1 MKPVIGVI
9 PLFDEDK
16 DSIWMLPGYMDGI
29 RFAGGLPVI
38 LPLKADMEDITQ
50 IGGICDGFLFTGGHD
65 VDPAIY
71 GAAKSNNCGPSN
83 HDRDVLEKKVFEYA
97 LRLNLPVFG
106 ICRGIQLINA
116 FCGGTLYQDIPTE
129 YNPDKYASASRVEH
143 HMNPPY
149 DEPCHE
155 VTILEDTPLSKLLN
169 KSTAS
174 VNSYHHQAVKD
185 LAPSLLPMAIS
196 EDGLIEALYMPDKRF
211 VQAVQ
216 WHPEFNFLKDEDSRQ
231 LFISFVRACKEADG

>member
-29 RFAGGLPVI
+29 RFAGGLPII

-50 IGGICDGFLFTGGHD
+50 VCGICDGFLFTGGHD
-65 VDPAIY
+65 VDPAVY
-71 GAAKSNNCGPSN
+71 GAARSDKCGASN
-83 HDRDVLEKKVFEYA
+83 HDRDALEKKIFEYA

-116 FCGGTLYQDIPTE
+116 LCGGTLYQDILAE
-129 YNPDKYASASRVEH
+129 YRPDKYASASRVEH
-143 HMNPPY
+143 HMSPPY
-149 DEPCHE
+149 DVPCHE
-155 VTILEDTPLSKLLN
+155 VTILEDTPLFRLLN

-174 VNSYHHQAVKD
+174 VNSYHHQAVKE

-196 EDGLIEALYMPDKRF
+196 EDGLIEALYMPDKKF

-216 WHPEFNFLKDEDSRQ
+216 WHPEFNFHKDEDSRQ
-231 LFISFVRACKEADG
+231 LFINFIKACKA